1 MTSSLGDGFVAR
13 LDFVKLEWQPKG
25 RAALE
30 PHQIAPAGD
39 WSLWLLEG
47 GRGSGKTEAC
57 SRYFATYMRTHPGA
71 RGRIIAP
78 TFGDAAESCILGPS
92 GLLSVDPEIRWAP
105 SDPGG
110 AKVFWPNGSQAL
122 VLGTPTPR
130 DVDRLRAGGNR
141 HIDWWEEMAANAQLS
156 DAWNQA
162 ALGLRLGERPHSI
175 ASTTPRSTG
184 AYRRIRATRGTV
196 FTRGTL
202 FDNPHNPADWVEQM
216 RERYADTHMGR
227 QELGGELL
235 TESEPDAVVS
245 LSAVAEAC
253 ARSIEIAPEDRV
265 VIACDVARFG
275 SDETVIAERV
285 GQRVRIVESYV
296 GRKPGT
302 TSTGAAQGDLV
313 QTAGRIV
320 EHARRHSRPHVRMV
334 VDDTGVGGGV
344 TDILRNGGWDVTAF
358 NGSERARDPR
368 HFPNRR
374 SELWF
379 QMAAQLEY
387 VDLDADDQLEID
399 LTEPRY
405 RYDLKMRKVV
415 EPKDETKKRLGRSPD
430 RADAV
435 NLTLVGGDWRP
446 PVVLSDEE
454 QAARD
459 LEEALLAQ
467 ERAVRMRERWSDMPR
482 AEQRR
487 LAAGGSI
494 MGDVMN
500 ERM

>member
-1 MTSSLGDGFVAR
+1 MTSLGDGLVDR
-13 LDFVKLEWQPKG
+13 LDFVKVEWQPVG
-25 RAALE
+25 RAPLE
-30 PHQIAPAGD
+30 PHQVAPAGE

-141 HIDWWEEMAANAQLS
+141 HIDWWEEMAANAQLA
-156 DAWNQA
+156 DAWDQA

-175 ASTTPRSTG
+175 ASTTPRPTG
-184 AYRRIRATRGTV
+184 AYRRVRATRATV

-202 FDNPHNPADWVEQM
+202 FDNPHNPADWVETM
-216 RERYADTHMGR
+216 RERYEGTRMGR

-245 LSAVAEAC
+245 LAAVAEAR
-253 ARSIEIAPEDRV
+253 ARSVEISPSARI

-285 GQRVRIVESYV
+285 GQRVRIVEHYV

-320 EHARRHSRPHVRMV
+320 EHARRHPRPHVRIV

-344 TDILRNGGWDVTAF
+344 TDILRNEGWDVTAF
-358 NGSERARDPR
+358 NGSEQARDPK

-379 QMAAQLEY
+379 QMAEQLEF

-405 RYDLKMRKVV
+405 RFDLKMRKVV

-446 PVVLSDEE
+446 ATVLTDEQR
-454 QAARD
+454 QAAD
-459 LEEALLAQ
+459 LEDALARM
-467 ERAVRMRERWSDMPR
+467 ERAQRAREMWPDLSR
-482 AEQRR
+482 AEQKR
-487 LAAGGSI
+487 LAEGGSI
-494 MGDVMN
+494 MAGIWEMKW
-500 ERM
+500 